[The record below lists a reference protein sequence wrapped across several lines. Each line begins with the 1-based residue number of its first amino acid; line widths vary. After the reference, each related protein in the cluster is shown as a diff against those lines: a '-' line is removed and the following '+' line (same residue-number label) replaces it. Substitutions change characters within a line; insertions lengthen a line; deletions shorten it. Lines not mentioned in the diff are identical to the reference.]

1 MGRGVFPLLD
11 EPLPKAHPPYEK
23 TDLSYCALL
32 HLAAMITLNKIMSI
46 YG

>member
-1 MGRGVFPLLD
+1 MFPLLD
-11 EPLPKAHPPYEK
+11 EPLPKAHPRYEK

-32 HLAAMITLNKIMSI
+32 DLAAAMVTLSKVMII